1 MSQRLD
7 SRSFIFSPNV
17 RLLFLRSVIGTLHII
32 TNYIW
37 VETCV
42 QQTLKANLYKASI
55 ASVIDQHVARAKLSI
70 FWLNDA
76 LIRRQRG

>member
-17 RLLFLRSVIGTLHII
+17 RLLFLRSVIGTLYII
-32 TNYIW
+32 TYYIW

-55 ASVIDQHVARAKLSI
+55 ASSLRRYRAKLSI